1 MIKIDFV
8 AGTHGH
14 FLEYVAN
21 VYIMQTLPSNTSIFT
36 DAGAS
41 HRADA
46 AYFHNK
52 IIQCGHFSYENLPF
66 DDTDSVIQI
75 VVENNDINQFIV
87 TTNLIYRCADI
98 GFDNH
103 MMQIPQSTRDNS
115 VLYRNDWYSK
125 FNEYS
130 KYGLSHQMNANIP
143 NECFEFDFNAF
154 YCFTKFC
161 KELNKLAFF
170 LNQAFFPNDSL
181 YVLWHEFITNNQGW
195 KSFNKCNK
203 IIENIFSN
211 KTSIID
217 CTIIEQGWI
226 NYNISKICRLYD
238 GSLFDNENY
247 PIDTKL
253 VYNEIQNHLNVI
265 RYE

>member
-8 AGTHGH
+8 AGAHGN

-21 VYIMQTLPSNTSIFT
+21 VYIMQTLPSNVTIFT
-36 DAGAS
+36 EAGAS
-41 HRADA
+41 HCADNV
-46 AYFHNK
+46 YSRNK
-52 IIQCGHFSYENLPF
+52 IIKCGHFSYENLTF
-66 DDTDSVIQI
+66 DDTDSIIQI

-87 TTNLIYRCADI
+87 ATNMIYRAGDL
-98 GFDNH
+98 GFDNQ
-103 MMQIPQSTRDNS
+103 MMGIPQFTRDNS

-130 KYGLSHQMNANIP
+130 KYGQVHDFIFP
-143 NECFEFDFNAF
+143 IIINECFDFNAF
-154 YCFTKFC
+154 FCFTKFC

-195 KSFNKCNK
+195 QSFNKCNK
-203 IIENIFSN
+203 IIDNIFSN
-211 KTSIID
+211 NSTIID

-238 GSLFDNENY
+238 GSLFEDENY
-247 PIDTKL
+247 PSDTKL
-253 VYNEIQNHLNVI
+253 VYNEIQKHLNVI